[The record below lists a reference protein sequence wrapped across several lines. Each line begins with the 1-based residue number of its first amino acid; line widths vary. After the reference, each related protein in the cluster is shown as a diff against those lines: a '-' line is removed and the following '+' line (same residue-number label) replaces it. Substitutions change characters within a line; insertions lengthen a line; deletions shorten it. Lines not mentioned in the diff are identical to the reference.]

1 MIEEPGQ
8 TRTDG
13 SHKRIGRLYTDV
25 PGSKKRRPDRR
36 VDIAKIAAAV
46 TKAFDAVEKQY
57 HPSIIDMLALKVTA
71 DFEPKIKKRP
81 HQVEEIQDSVESV
94 LVQAGYG
101 DVAKAYILY
110 KKNREKIRNLN
121 STMLNYKEIVDNYV
135 NINDW
140 RVKENSTVTYSVG
153 GLILSNSGAIT
164 ANYCSPR
171 STMRR
176 SGRHTGTRISTST
189 TCPC

>member
-36 VDIAKIAAAV
+36 VRHCKIAAAV

-71 DFEPKIKKRP
+71 DFEPKIKKDRI
-81 HQVEEIQDSVESV
+81 QVEEIQDSVESV

-101 DVAKAYILY
+101 
-110 KKNREKIRNLN
+110 
-121 STMLNYKEIVDNYV
+121 M
-135 NINDW
+135 W
-140 RVKENSTVTYSVG
+140 RRLTSYTERTG
-153 GLILSNSGAIT
+153 
-164 ANYCSPR
+164 
-171 STMRR
+171 RR
-176 SGRHTGTRISTST
+176 SAT
-189 TCPC
+189 